1 MLELLN
7 QLDGFDEL
15 GDVNVIMAT
24 NKIESVDPA
33 LIRRG
38 HIDHKIKFPL
48 SDVKTKRNI
57 FIIHT
62 SKMAVA
68 EYVNLE
74 IFVMAEDEWSGA
86 VIKAV
91 CTERRIDVCQEDC
104 QGKGKGTF

>member
-1 MLELLN
+1 MTL
-7 QLDGFDEL
+7 
-15 GDVNVIMAT
+15 
-24 NKIESVDPA
+24 
-33 LIRRG
+33 
-38 HIDHKIKFPL
+38 
-48 SDVKTKRNI
+48 
-57 FIIHT
+57 
-62 SKMAVA
+62 A

>member
-38 HIDHKIKFPL
+38 HLDHKIKFPIA
-48 SDVKTKRNI
+48 DVKTEEIFSI
-57 FIIHT
+57 FILA
-62 SKMAVA
+62 K
-68 EYVNLE
+68 
-74 IFVMAEDEWSGA
+74 
-86 VIKAV
+86 
-91 CTERRIDVCQEDC
+91 
-104 QGKGKGTF
+104 